1 MFENDKE
8 NEFFTGGEALD
19 LGSSTDDVFANFSLF
34 DDDKPGDVLGDEALN
49 GPSKVSDPD
58 NSNTSEAK
66 STEDKMEVSG
76 SVENTSQPEQSVS
89 NKEQSKDP
97 GKSPNI
103 EAPDLFE
110 EAIAKAEEKQAENT
124 KNSLAEKLPVFAY
137 ASVKEEIADTSKTFD
152 QLRKEKAE
160 DFPELDDGTSVTWKM
175 VYGTITKAISTPEE
189 TTIASIKQQI
199 EQSKGFYNSLK
210 KGKGDIECKVIPSVV
225 AKKKGIISPYK
236 GLCHSVE
243 EAVAKGKVIAFVPS
257 ENGKVYEVRNT
268 QVGTF
273 IAETGNVTILEKVR
287 AGLIPALP
295 PIPYRILS
303 EIIAFFRACITKNSE
318 LEALA
323 YIYWS
328 FSDSK
333 YYVYIPRQIVS
344 KTSVDALLPE
354 MDEEKF
360 ALVMEIHSH
369 NTMPAVFSPTDDKD
383 ERATGI
389 YTVVGRLDKLFPD
402 ITTRISVGGKFVE
415 INPNTVFERMNGD
428 FPENWKDAIQKKHF
442 EKKGVEL

>member
-1 MFENDKE
+1 M
-8 NEFFTGGEALD
+8 
-19 LGSSTDDVFANFSLF
+19 
-34 DDDKPGDVLGDEALN
+34 
-49 GPSKVSDPD
+49 
-58 NSNTSEAK
+58 
-66 STEDKMEVSG
+66 
-76 SVENTSQPEQSVS
+76 
-89 NKEQSKDP
+89 
-97 GKSPNI
+97 
-103 EAPDLFE
+103 
-110 EAIAKAEEKQAENT
+110 
-124 KNSLAEKLPVFAY
+124 
-137 ASVKEEIADTSKTFD
+137 
-152 QLRKEKAE
+152 
-160 DFPELDDGTSVTWKM
+160 
-175 VYGTITKAISTPEE
+175 
-189 TTIASIKQQI
+189 
-199 EQSKGFYNSLK
+199 
-210 KGKGDIECKVIPSVV
+210 
-225 AKKKGIISPYK
+225 
-236 GLCHSVE
+236 
-243 EAVAKGKVIAFVPS
+243 IAFVPS